1 MEIILP
7 FFNEWSSVICS
18 NFKDTPQIMGKTT
31 FQTAI
36 SECINNQR
44 NQATGQSQMEMLQKV
59 YIMTNEKLPIFA

>member
-1 MEIILP
+1 
-7 FFNEWSSVICS
+7 
-18 NFKDTPQIMGKTT
+18 MGKTT

-36 SECINNQR
+36 SECINNHP